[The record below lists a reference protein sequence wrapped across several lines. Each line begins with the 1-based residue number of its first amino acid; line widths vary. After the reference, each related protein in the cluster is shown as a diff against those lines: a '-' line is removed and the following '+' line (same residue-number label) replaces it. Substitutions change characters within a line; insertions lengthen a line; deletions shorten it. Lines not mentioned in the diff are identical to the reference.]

1 MLVGTTLMEITI
13 MVALQLTIAT
23 VTMIVQAISNVVT
36 LMVNDNVP
44 ILIIQEVLALPI
56 VALVLDSK

>member
-56 VALVLDSK
+56 VALVLDFK